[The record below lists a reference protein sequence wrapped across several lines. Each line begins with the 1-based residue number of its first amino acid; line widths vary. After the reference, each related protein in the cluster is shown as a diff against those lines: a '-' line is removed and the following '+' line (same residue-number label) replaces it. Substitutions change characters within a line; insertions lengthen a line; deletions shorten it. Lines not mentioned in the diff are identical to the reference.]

1 MGEVLGKLGVWLGLR
16 IRGSGSSARVLCNLL
31 LIKREWSLYSV
42 YLLAVFIPLGPL
54 RLCVVRGREDTYGR
68 RSFLDGSF
76 AHENGSQS
84 RFLASAPQSLSCMT
98 DLRRSL
104 LCGVRLA
111 KASSDAP
118 LSLYALYLSIWTAAH
133 ADAGF
138 VTVGRRISPA
148 YWYGW
153 FVAAFGSVML

>member
-1 MGEVLGKLGVWLGLR
+1 SATYCLSR
-16 IRGSGSSARVLCNLL
+16 RSGRCTAFTFSLCSFHWAL
-31 LIKREWSLYSV
+31 
-42 YLLAVFIPLGPL
+42 
-54 RLCVVRGREDTYGR
+54 VVRGREDTYGR

-118 LSLYALYLSIWTAAH
+118 LSLYALCLSIWTAAH